1 MRHPRLRAFVVALA
15 GVAGLSAC
23 AEDYGYGYGGVSA
36 GYATRGCDPYYYD
49 CGYYG
54 AGYGGYGAG
63 YGGYGYY
70 GDPYWGWWG
79 DYYYPGIGF
88 YVYDTLG
95 RRYPWNE
102 QTRRYWES
110 RRGSWGQ
117 RNWNDRSLQRWDG
130 YRNHPGTGTGT
141 GTWSGRTG
149 TGTWSGHTGTTGG
162 TWHGGTAGGHHG
174 GGGHRGH

>member
-1 MRHPRLRAFVVALA
+1 MRHRRLRAVVIALA

-23 AEDYGYGYGGVSA
+23 AEDYGYGGYGGSVA
-36 GYATRGCDPYYYD
+36 VGYGARGCDPYYYD

-54 AGYGGYGAG
+54 GGYGAG
-63 YGGYGYY
+63 YGGYGYGAYY

-88 YVYDTLG
+88 YVYDRLG

-102 QTRRYWES
+102 QTRRYWEG

-130 YRNHPGTGTGT
+130 YRTRGTTGTGT
-141 GTWSGRTG
+141 GS
-149 TGTWSGHTGTTGG
+149 WSGHSGTTGG
-162 TWHGGTAGGHHG
+162 TWHGGAGGGHHG